1 MSQADIDS
9 FIDSARDGTL
19 TPHDVSTA
27 VARGIPMNAR
37 HSDKNGVTAL
47 HYVVDRKRHDLVV
60 ALLAV
65 GADANVKSGY
75 GYTLMWMAAANINA
89 DILQLLTEGGG
100 NVNETNIDG
109 ETPLIALVKYNYYD
123 VAARLQVL
131 LMCPELVLDAE
142 YYGKTTERWAV
153 SMGHFKLASAI
164 AEERVARKRWG
175 NLRSAWIGAT
185 VAPDLLQLPTV

>member
-1 MSQADIDS
+1 
-9 FIDSARDGTL
+9 
-19 TPHDVSTA
+19 
-27 VARGIPMNAR
+27 
-37 HSDKNGVTAL
+37 
-47 HYVVDRKRHDLVV
+47 
-60 ALLAV
+60 
-65 GADANVKSGY
+65 
-75 GYTLMWMAAANINA
+75 
-89 DILQLLTEGGG
+89 
-100 NVNETNIDG
+100 
-109 ETPLIALVKYNYYD
+109 VKYNYYD